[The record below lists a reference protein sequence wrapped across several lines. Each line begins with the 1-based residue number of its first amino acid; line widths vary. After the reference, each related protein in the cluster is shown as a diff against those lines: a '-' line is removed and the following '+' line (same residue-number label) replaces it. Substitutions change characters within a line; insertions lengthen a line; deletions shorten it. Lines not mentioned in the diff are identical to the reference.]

1 MMTEGTKPA
10 FPSQQAGPGMVP
22 AHGDIF
28 PVLCPRATSRPVL
41 GKSRTAPAR
50 QEEILPSLTF
60 FQKTLII
67 KQNFSQ
73 QQVEGMKH

>member
-10 FPSQQAGPGMVP
+10 FPSQQAGLGVVP

-28 PVLCPRATSRPVL
+28 PAPCPRATSRPAS
-41 GKSRTAPAR
+41 GESRTAPAR
-50 QEEILPSLTF
+50 QEETPPSPTF
-60 FQKTLII
+60 FQKMLII

>member
-10 FPSQQAGPGMVP
+10 FPLQQVGPGVVP

-28 PVLCPRATSRPVL
+28 PVLCPRATSWL
-41 GKSRTAPAR
+41 ASGESRTAPAR

-60 FQKTLII
+60 FQKMLII